1 LRTRQLLVVVT
12 TLALV
17 AAGCGARL
25 SKTQLQALRAGSSR
39 AAGSGDTSAA
49 AGGGTGD
56 TGASPV
62 AAGGGPTVGGQGGT
76 SGGGTGGGATGG
88 GGAART
94 GGGATGGGG
103 GAGGGPG
110 GAGLTSA
117 GGPVCPAGAPSSDP
131 GVTASTITL
140 GNVSTQTGPVPGL
153 FAGAHQGIQA
163 FAKYANAHGGVCG
176 RQLQVTSVDD
186 NLDGGQNSTQVQQLI
201 PKVLEFAG
209 SFSVVDEGGAPAMGS
224 SGVPDIGIPISPAR
238 FNLPVNFSPQ
248 PNPIGGMTGPLNYY
262 KQKYGTNVITHA
274 AEFDQNA
281 PSVLAQAQG
290 FQAAAK
296 SVGFNFVVE
305 RHGIDPTQS
314 SWSAEVAA
322 MQQKGVQA
330 VFFVGAPNAIGQM
343 AADMA
348 AAGFNPPLQ
357 AWFPQ
362 IYDPVFLQQA
372 GPAAN
377 NAHFWLPTAMFAGED
392 AATNPE
398 VVLFDQWMKTV
409 APGTVP
415 SLYAVYGWMAG
426 RLLVQGLNA
435 GGAPTRAALLK
446 GIRSIT
452 NWNGNG
458 LIGPSNPGTKT
469 PPTCYILVNVQG
481 GKFVRDPA
489 SASGFRCNDGPYFKL

>member
-1 LRTRQLLVVVT
+1 
-12 TLALV
+12 
-17 AAGCGARL
+17 
-25 SKTQLQALRAGSSR
+25 
-39 AAGSGDTSAA
+39 
-49 AGGGTGD
+49 
-56 TGASPV
+56 
-62 AAGGGPTVGGQGGT
+62 
-76 SGGGTGGGATGG
+76 
-88 GGAART
+88 
-94 GGGATGGGG
+94 
-103 GAGGGPG
+103 
-110 GAGLTSA
+110 
-117 GGPVCPAGAPSSDP
+117 
-131 GVTASTITL
+131 
-140 GNVSTQTGPVPGL
+140 
-153 FAGAHQGIQA
+153 
-163 FAKYANAHGGVCG
+163 
-176 RQLQVTSVDD
+176 
-186 NLDGGQNSTQVQQLI
+186 
-201 PKVLEFAG
+201 
-209 SFSVVDEGGAPAMGS
+209 MGS
-224 SGVPDIGIPISPAR
+224 SGIPDIGVPISTSR
-238 FNLPVNFSPQ
+238 FNLPGNFSPQ
-248 PNPIGGMTGPLNYY
+248 PNPLGAMTGPLNYY

-296 SVGFNFVVE
+296 SAGYNFVLE

-330 VFFVGAPNAIGQM
+330 IFFIGAPSSAGQM

-362 IYDPVFLQQA
+362 IYDRAFLQQA

-392 AATNPE
+392 AGTNPE
-398 VVLFDQWMKTV
+398 VALFDQWMKTV
-409 APGTVP
+409 APGTMP
-415 SLYAVYGWMAG
+415 SLYAIYGWMAG

-452 NWNGNG
+452 NWDGYG
-458 LIGPSNPGTKT
+458 MIGPSNPGAKT
-469 PPTCYILVNVQG
+469 PPTCFILVNVQG

-489 SASGFRCNDGPYFKL
+489 SASGFRCNDGPYFKA